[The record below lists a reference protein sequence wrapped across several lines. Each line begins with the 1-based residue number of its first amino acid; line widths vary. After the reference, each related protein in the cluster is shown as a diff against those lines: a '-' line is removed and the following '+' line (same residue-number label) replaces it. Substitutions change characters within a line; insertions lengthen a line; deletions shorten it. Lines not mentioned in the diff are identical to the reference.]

1 MLVLWPDFGEEV
13 VPDEEVEV
21 HGRADRLCPVTDRDF
36 RTGFSTP
43 MISFLDI
50 GFLKEYHRPSRG
62 RVRDPVIPLDFKS
75 SMGL

>member
-21 HGRADRLCPVTDRDF
+21 PGRADRLCPVTDRDF

-50 GFLKEYHRPSRG
+50 GFLKE
-62 RVRDPVIPLDFKS
+62 
-75 SMGL
+75 